1 MPSGPSLT
9 ALKKRPAH
17 EQEHVEKSSS
27 AKRSKSTSS
36 SSKSRVEISKSK
48 TIDVEKSDLEV
59 EEQKQIRNFEARQKS
74 RCEELKKLQNVLSED
89 ELRVMSLFCIPLEC
103 LNFIRTQ
110 VLPLLLEAVK
120 TRRIQESSTVTFDE
134 LVGHSLAPLDLETI
148 STIAAALLIRL
159 RYHQ

>member
-17 EQEHVEKSSS
+17 EQEHVDKSSS

-59 EEQKQIRNFEARQKS
+59 EQQKQIRNFEARQKS
-74 RCEELKKLQNVLSED
+74 RCEELKKLQKVLSED
-89 ELRVMSLFCIPLEC
+89 ELLFCIPLER

-110 VLPLLLEAVK
+110 VLPLLLKAAK